1 MSLPVSPDR
10 ITSVENVS
18 GTKDADGTPSLKAA
32 SVKSG
37 SHGVMSDA
45 SVFGDLRTETSR
57 SLPGSSSVRASS
69 RSSRRGSGA
78 GGRMVKSDWEV
89 VVDDLQAEKSALES
103 QLHGMRYRL
112 EVQEERERETQ
123 QMLRQMSAKLDK
135 LESSEAKGGESA
147 WR

>member
-1 MSLPVSPDR
+1 
-10 ITSVENVS
+10 
-18 GTKDADGTPSLKAA
+18 
-32 SVKSG
+32 
-37 SHGVMSDA
+37 
-45 SVFGDLRTETSR
+45 
-57 SLPGSSSVRASS
+57 
-69 RSSRRGSGA
+69 
-78 GGRMVKSDWEV
+78 MVKSDWEV